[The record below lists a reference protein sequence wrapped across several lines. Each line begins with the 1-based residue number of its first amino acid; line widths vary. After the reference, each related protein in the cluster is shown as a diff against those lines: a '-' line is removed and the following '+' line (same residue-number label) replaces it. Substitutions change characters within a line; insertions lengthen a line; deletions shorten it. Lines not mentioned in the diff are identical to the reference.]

1 MENNV
6 LECLQISKRFGAIKA
21 LENVKFEVKK
31 GEVLALVGENGA
43 GKSTLIKVI
52 AGVHSKDSG
61 QLIFNGSEFNPGNPQ
76 QVIDMGI
83 ITIHQELSVIPNLS
97 VVNNIFL
104 NREHHTLGVLDF
116 LDKKRMEEETKV
128 ILQDLEIDIPINSYI
143 RDLPIASQ
151 QMVEIGR
158 AINRKAKIIL
168 MDEPTSSL
176 SQIEVEKL
184 FMIIRRLRNNG
195 VSVVFISHRLEEVLK
210 ISERIIVMRDGHR
223 VGELDSKEATQ
234 DKICQMMVGRDFIQY
249 PDHKRKIGDTVLE
262 VRNICGSR
270 FIKNISFEV
279 KKGEILGLSGLIG
292 AGRTELARMIFGADK
307 RSGGEILINNK
318 IVNIKS
324 PKNAV
329 SMGISYIPEDRK
341 EHGLL
346 MNLDVKD
353 NGTIAILRKLVGVFD
368 WLDRKKQISLM
379 VDYIK
384 KIPIAASSPFVKV
397 NTLSGG
403 NQQKVVIS
411 KWLMTEPKIL
421 IMDEPTRGIDV
432 GAKSEVHSIISK
444 LAGEGMAIL
453 LISSEM
459 PEIIGMCDRVLV
471 MCQGRITGE
480 FGKNQLD
487 EESIMNCAIKF
498 LPKEVEC

>member
-329 SMGISYIPEDRK
+329 SMGIGYIPEDRK

-368 WLDRKKQISLM
+368 RLDRKKQISLM

>member
-270 FIKNISFEV
+270 FINNISFEV

-329 SMGISYIPEDRK
+329 SMGIGYIPEDRK

-368 WLDRKKQISLM
+368 RLDRKKQISLM